1 MHLLNH
7 AGVESAW
14 SRYTILELY
23 IQNQLHYFQGE
34 FNLSKD
40 TKEKLGGAVND
51 KFNDEV
57 KW

>member
-1 MHLLNH
+1 MLELK
-7 AGVESAW
+7 VLELD
-14 SRYTILELY
+14 TILQLY

-51 KFNDEV
+51 KFNDEI